1 VTLLV
6 TRLREQQG
14 KAAMS
19 DDKKSQAMSDDKKSQ
34 AMSDDKKSLKQETL
48 RQVVQGLEKAYGQGT
63 IMQLGSG
70 APEPIAVIP
79 SGSLLLDEALG
90 VGGYP
95 RGRVV
100 EIFGPESSGKT
111 TLTLHAIAEAQRA
124 GGVAAFLDAEHA
136 FDLRYAQGIGIDLKK
151 LLMSQPD
158 CGEQALE
165 IAEALTRSGAVDLI
179 VVDSVAALVPKA
191 EIEGDMGDAHMGLQ
205 ARLMSQA
212 LRKLTAI
219 ASKTGTTLI
228 FINQLRQKIGVVFG
242 NPETTTGGNALKFFA
257 SVRLDVR
264 RTGKV
269 SIGDN
274 VVGNRTRVKVVKNK
288 CAPPF
293 ADAEFDIRWGT
304 GIDPGADLVEAAA
317 LVGVLEK
324 NGSHYVFE
332 GKSVGQGRDKT
343 RDAIL
348 ADPALLQVVRQR
360 TLEALP
366 SQAHRLSGLDKP
378 SQPSAPV
385 AASKPDKSPPAAGAP
400 TKTDKPDK
408 PDKKHA
414 A

>member
-1 VTLLV
+1 
-6 TRLREQQG
+6 
-14 KAAMS
+14 MS
-19 DDKKSQAMSDDKKSQ
+19 EDKKSQ
-34 AMSDDKKSLKQETL
+34 KQEAL
-48 RQVVQGLEKAYGQGT
+48 RQVVQGLEKTYGQGT

-79 SGSLLLDEALG
+79 SGALMLDEALG

-111 TLTLHAIAEAQRA
+111 TLTLHAIAEAQKA
-124 GGVAAFLDAEHA
+124 GGVAAFIDAEHA
-136 FDLRYAQGIGIDLKK
+136 FDLRYARGIGIDLKT

-212 LRKLTAI
+212 LRKLTAV

-228 FINQLRQKIGVVFG
+228 FINQLRQKLGVVFG
-242 NPETTTGGNALKFFA
+242 NPETTTGGNALKFYA

-269 SIGDN
+269 TLAETVI
-274 VVGNRTRVKVVKNK
+274 GNRTRVKVVKNK

-293 ADAEFDIRWGT
+293 TEAEFDIRWGT
-304 GIDPGADLVEAAA
+304 GIDFGADLVEAAA
-317 LVGVLEK
+317 LAGVLEK
-324 NGSHYVFE
+324 NGSHYLFD
-332 GKSVGQGRDKT
+332 GKSIGQGRDKA

-348 ADPALLQVVRQR
+348 LEPALFQAVRKK
-360 TLEALP
+360 TLVALP
-366 SQAHRLSGLDKP
+366 SQAHRLDNP
-378 SQPSAPV
+378 NQPSAPN
-385 AASKPDKSPPAAGAP
+385 KPDKPTAPASSAAP
-400 TKTDKPDK
+400 NKPDRPDK